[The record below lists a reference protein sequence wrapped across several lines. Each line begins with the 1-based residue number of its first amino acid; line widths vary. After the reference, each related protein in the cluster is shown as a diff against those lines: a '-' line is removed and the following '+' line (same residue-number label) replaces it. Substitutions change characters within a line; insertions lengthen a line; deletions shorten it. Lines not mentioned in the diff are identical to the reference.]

1 MTHQILE
8 FLKHDGAVALFL
20 LAVSYILKIAIAFE
34 SQARSRYN
42 YDDGPEEGGWF
53 KG

>member
-1 MTHQILE
+1 MIIQLIHFIKT
-8 FLKHDGAVALFL
+8 DGAVMLFL